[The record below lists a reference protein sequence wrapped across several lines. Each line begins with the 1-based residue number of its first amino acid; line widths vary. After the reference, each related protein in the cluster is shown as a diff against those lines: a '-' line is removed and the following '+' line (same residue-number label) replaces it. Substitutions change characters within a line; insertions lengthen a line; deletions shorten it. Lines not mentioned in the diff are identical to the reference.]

1 VPSYEIRSIPRQ
13 DTAVVA
19 VTSPLDGISESM
31 GKAFEKTFHALG
43 ATGVAPAGPPF
54 ARYFNMED
62 PFEYEAGVVVATPF
76 AGSDEV
82 KPGELGGVEAAV
94 GMHVG
99 PYDTLERTYDAMME
113 WITGQGRSVA
123 GPMWEVYLT
132 DPSSEPDP
140 QAWRTEVFIPVA

>member
-1 VPSYEIRSIPRQ
+1 MSDYEIRSIPRQ

-43 ATGVAPAGPPF
+43 DAGVGPAGPPF
-54 ARYFNMED
+54 ARYFNMEE
-62 PFEYEAGVVVATPF
+62 PFEYEAGVTVSTPF

-82 KPGELGGVEAAV
+82 KPGEIGGVEAAV
-94 GMHVG
+94 GMHIG
-99 PYDTLERTYDAMME
+99 PYDTLEQTYTAMME
-113 WITGQGRSVA
+113 WITRQGRTVA
-123 GPMWEVYLT
+123 GPMWETYLT
-132 DPSSEPDP
+132 DPDTEPDP